1 MFKNKFLKPKFW
13 DLSELNFFTIILLP
27 FSIITL
33 CVIFFKKFVNKKKFK
48 LNTICVGNIYLG
60 GTGKTPL
67 VLKIDEILKKKYK
80 TFIIKKDYDDQIDEQ
95 DLLRSKTKL
104 IISKNRIAALKKIY
118 NSKKNVA
125 IFDDGLQEKSIYFDI
140 SIVCFNS
147 QIGIGNG
154 KLLPAGPL
162 REQLSELKNYKA
174 VFINGEKNT
183 SLIKKIK
190 IYNKKIKVFSGK
202 YYLKNKNDFNPK
214 LKYLAI
220 CGIGNPQNFFDLL
233 GKNRINVKKNIIF
246 PDHYSYKTSD
256 INKISKIA
264 YENNLKIVTTE
275 KDYMKIK
282 KFKNIKTKVAIIDL
296 QIDHISNFRKY
307 LFSNL

>member
-1 MFKNKFLKPKFW
+1 M
-13 DLSELNFFTIILLP
+13 
-27 FSIITL
+27 
-33 CVIFFKKFVNKKKFK
+33 
-48 LNTICVGNIYLG
+48 
-60 GTGKTPL
+60 
-67 VLKIDEILKKKYK
+67 
-80 TFIIKKDYDDQIDEQ
+80 
-95 DLLRSKTKL
+95 
-104 IISKNRIAALKKIY
+104 
-118 NSKKNVA
+118 
-125 IFDDGLQEKSIYFDI
+125 QEKSIYFDI

-202 YYLKNKNDFNPK
+202 YYLKNRNDFNPK